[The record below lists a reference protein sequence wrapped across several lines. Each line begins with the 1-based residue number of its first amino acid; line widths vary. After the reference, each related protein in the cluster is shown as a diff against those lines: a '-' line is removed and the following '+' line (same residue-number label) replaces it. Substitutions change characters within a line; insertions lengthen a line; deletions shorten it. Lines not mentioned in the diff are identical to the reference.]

1 MDIKV
6 KKRNGRLE
14 DFTVEKI
21 NASAQRACEG
31 IEDVSASEIVLDAQL
46 QLFDKITTREI
57 DQALILSAREKIEK
71 EPNYSYAAAGLLLN
85 TLYKEVFK
93 ESADSDAFKL
103 QYRKSFIQNTK
114 KLVKEGRLND
124 RLFEFDLVKLSE
136 AISIRRDRNLKYL
149 GIQILYD
156 RYFIRLDNKVME
168 APQSFY
174 MRVAMGLALNEE
186 DKNEK
191 AIEFYNLISQQLYT
205 SSTPTLFN
213 SGTTHSQLSSCY
225 LNTFDDSIDG
235 IFDGAWQEAR
245 KSKFAGGLGLDVT
258 PFRST
263 GSHINGT
270 NGISSGLVPWLKIYN
285 DLLIAVNQGGKRPGA
300 GCAYLE
306 PWHLDFEDFLNLR
319 RNTGDDR
326 LRCHDM
332 NTASWVPD
340 EFMRRVQNE
349 DTWYFFDPRDTED
362 ENGKTL
368 HDLFGEEFDNRYD
381 ELCKAADAGSIKN
394 YRIIPAKELWKKM
407 LKVLFETSHPWN
419 TFKDPCNIR
428 YTNQHEGTVKSSNL
442 CTEITLHTKPSKYKE
457 GEKIEIGETAVCN
470 LGSINLLNHL
480 KEKTTHG
487 KTSYVFD
494 YEKLKTSIHTAI
506 RMLDNVIDINFYPTK
521 ESSNSNLKNRP
532 IGLGVMGV
540 HDVLHIMDIN
550 IDSDEAVKWNNSF
563 FEFFSKESILA
574 SSRLAKERG
583 SYETYEGSLWSQDIL
598 PIDSYNNLMAYRNKT
613 YQYNNQVKERRFPAK
628 GKGES
633 LDDWKSVR
641 EHISEFG
648 MRNSNVMAIAPTAT
662 IGYINGV
669 EQSIEPN
676 FSVLF
681 VYENKSGNFYIT
693 NPHFVNDMKDAG
705 LWNSEMAALV
715 KSCDGDLSLLNG
727 SVPEHIKGKYKTA
740 FDRDMIKLIE
750 CNAVRQKWFDQSISF
765 NLYNKGTSLKYL
777 NDIYMK
783 SWEDGLKTTY
793 YLRNRAASKIE
804 KSTPSSSTEKNTE
817 TPEAP
822 ACSIEAMKNG
832 EICESCQ

>member
-1 MDIKV
+1 MQIKV

-14 DFTVEKI
+14 EFNVEKI
-21 NASAQRACEG
+21 NASAQRACDL

-46 QLFDKITTREI
+46 QLFDKITTKEI

-85 TLYKEVFK
+85 TLYKECFK
-93 ESADSDAFKL
+93 EGVDSDTFKL
-103 QYRKSFIQNTK
+103 QYRKSFIQNIK
-114 KLVKEGRLND
+114 KLVKENRLD
-124 RLFEFDLVKLSE
+124 PRLLEFDLIKLSE
-136 AISIRRDRNLKYL
+136 SIKIRRDKNLKYL

-156 RYFIRLDNKVME
+156 RYFIRLDGKIME

-174 MRVAMGLALNEE
+174 MRVAMGLAINEKN
-186 DKNEK
+186 KNEK
-191 AIEFYNLISQQLYT
+191 AIEFYDLLSKQLYT

-245 KSKFAGGLGLDVT
+245 KSKYAGGLGLDVT

-263 GSHINGT
+263 GSHIQGT
-270 NGISSGLVPWLKIYN
+270 NGISSGLIPWLKIYN
-285 DLLIAVNQGGKRPGA
+285 DLLVAVNQGGKRPGA

-332 NTASWVPD
+332 NTASWIPD
-340 EFMRRVQNE
+340 EFMRRVKNE
-349 DTWYFFDPRDTED
+349 DTWYFFDPNDSD
-362 ENGKTL
+362 L
-368 HDLFGEEFDNRYD
+368 HDSFGEEFDKKYN
-381 ELCKAADAGSIKN
+381 ELCQKAEEGLIKN
-394 YRIIPAKELWKKM
+394 YRTTPAKELWKKM
-407 LKVLFETSHPWN
+407 LKVLFETSHPWC

-428 YTNQHEGTVKSSNL
+428 YTNQHAGTVRSSNL

-457 GEKIEIGETAVCN
+457 GEKTEIGETAVCN
-470 LGSINLLNHL
+470 LGSINILNHL
-480 KEKTTHG
+480 DSNGEID
-487 KTSYVFD
+487 FD
-494 YEKLKTSIHTAI
+494 KLKKSIHTAV

-532 IGLGVMGV
+532 IGLGVMGI
-540 HDVLHIMDIN
+540 HDVLHAKNIS
-550 IDSDEAVKWNNSF
+550 IDSDEAVEWNNYF
-563 FEFFSKESILA
+563 FEFYSREAILA
-574 SSRLAKERG
+574 SSNLAKERG
-583 SYETYEGSLWSQDIL
+583 SYENYQGSLWSQNIL
-598 PIDSYNNLMAYRNKT
+598 PIDSWNNLHKYRKSD
-613 YQYNNQVKERRFPAK
+613 A

-633 LDDWKSVR
+633 LNWSEVRNSIKSN
-641 EHISEFG
+641 G

-693 NPHFVNDMKDAG
+693 NPHFVKDMKERG
-705 LWNSEMAALV
+705 LWNAEMAALV

-727 SVPEHIKGKYKTA
+727 SIPEDIKEKYKTA
-740 FDRDMIKLIE
+740 FDRDMFKLIE
-750 CNAVRQKWFDQSISF
+750 SNAARQKWIDQAISF
-765 NLYNKGTSLKYL
+765 NLYNKTTSLKYL
-777 NDIYMK
+777 NDIYVA
-783 SWEDGLKTTY
+783 SWKAGLKTTY
-793 YLRNRAASKIE
+793 YLRNRAASKVE
-804 KSTPSSSTEKNTE
+804 KSTSSEQTSATKE
-817 TPEAP
+817 PQ

>member
-14 DFTVEKI
+14 DFTVDKI

-31 IEDVSASEIVLDAQL
+31 IEYVSASEIVLDAQL

-71 EPNYSYAAAGLLLN
+71 EPNYSKAAAQLLLN

-93 ESADSDAFKL
+93 EGVDSDTFKL

-114 KLVKEGRLND
+114 KLIKLNRLD
-124 RLFEFDLVKLSE
+124 SRLLDFDLVKLSE
-136 AISIRRDRNLKYL
+136 SIKIRRDNNFKYL

-156 RYFIRLDNKVME
+156 RYFIRNENKIME
-168 APQSFY
+168 APQCFW
-174 MRVAMGLALNEE
+174 MRVAMGLAINEK

-191 AIEFYNLISQQLYT
+191 AIEFYNLISQMLYT
-205 SSTPTLFN
+205 PSTPTLFN
-213 SGTTHSQLSSCY
+213 SGTIHSQLSSCY

-245 KSKFAGGLGLDVT
+245 KSKYAGGLGLDVT

-263 GSHINGT
+263 GSHIEGT
-270 NGISSGLVPWLKIYN
+270 NGISSGLIPWLKIYN
-285 DLLIAVNQGGKRPGA
+285 DLLVAVNQGGKRPGA

-332 NTASWVPD
+332 NTAAWIPD
-340 EFMRRVQNE
+340 EFMRRVQKE
-349 DTWYFFDPRDTED
+349 DVWYFFDPKDTEGD
-362 ENGKTL
+362 DGTTL
-368 HDLFGEEFDNRYD
+368 HDLFGEEFDNRYN

-394 YRIIPAKELWKKM
+394 YRIIPAKDLWKKM

-428 YTNQHEGTVKSSNL
+428 YTNQHEGIVHSSNL
-442 CTEITLHTKPSKYKE
+442 CTEITLHTKASKYHE
-457 GEKIEIGETAVCN
+457 GKKIEHGETAVCN
-470 LGSINLLNHL
+470 LGSINLVNHL
-480 KEKTTHG
+480 NGTK
-487 KTSYVFD
+487 FD
-494 YEKLKTSIHTAI
+494 YKLLESTIHTAI
-506 RMLDNVIDINFYPTK
+506 RMLDNVIDINFYPTP
-521 ESSNSNLKNRP
+521 ESANSNIKNRP
-532 IGLGVMGV
+532 IGLGMMGI
-540 HDVLHIMDIN
+540 HDVLHIKNIN
-550 IDSDEAVKWNNSF
+550 IDSDESIKFNDSL
-563 FEFFSKESILA
+563 FEFYSCHAIYASSILA
-574 SSRLAKERG
+574 AERG
-583 SYETYEGSLWSQDIL
+583 SYGTYKGSLWDRNIM
-598 PIDSYNNLMAYRNKT
+598 PIDSYNNLMTYKGRKNKSSET
-613 YQYNNQVKERRFPAK
+613 LKNWQK
-628 GKGES
+628 
-633 LDDWKSVR
+633 VR
-641 EHISEFG
+641 QHISEHG

-693 NPHFVNDMKDAG
+693 NPYFVQDMKDRN
-705 LWNSEMAALV
+705 LWNSDMASFV
-715 KSCDGDLSLLNG
+715 KSIDGDLSLANG
-727 SVPEHIKGKYKTA
+727 NIPDDLKNKYKTA
-740 FDRDMIKLIE
+740 FNRDMLKLIE
-750 CNAVRQKWFDQSISF
+750 CTSVRQKWIDQSISF
-765 NLYNKGTSLKYL
+765 NLYNNQTSLKYL

-783 SWEDGLKTTY
+783 CWEEGLKTTY
-793 YLRNRAASKIE
+793 YLRNMAASKIE
-804 KSTPSSSTEKNTE
+804 KSTTAQ
-817 TPEAP
+817 EAS